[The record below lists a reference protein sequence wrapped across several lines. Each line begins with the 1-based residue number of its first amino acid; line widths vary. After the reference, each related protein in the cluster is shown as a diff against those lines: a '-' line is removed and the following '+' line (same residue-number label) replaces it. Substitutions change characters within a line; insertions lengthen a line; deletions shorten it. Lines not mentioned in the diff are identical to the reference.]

1 MTNRQWLESLSDE
14 ELVGNLDYEIVL
26 GHSCDNI
33 QCNDCEGCQNRVL
46 AWLQAEHKD
55 KGITNGE
62 YTRSRNDKEL
72 ASMIANLAC
81 SMTNCSHC
89 NYFENGCKDTMVQE
103 CMDWFKEEYK
113 NND

>member
-1 MTNRQWLESLSDE
+1 MTNREWLESLSDE
-14 ELVGNLDYEIVL
+14 EFAKTMRDEPCKHLWEKKRCCGMD
-26 GHSCDNI
+26 
-33 QCNDCEGCQNRVL
+33 CNECTER
-46 AWLQAEHKD
+46 WLQSEHKD